1 LKSFKAADL
10 QPQGC
15 FIAFYELASLVSQ
28 GICEA

>member
-15 FIAFYELASLVSQ
+15 FIEF
-28 GICEA
+28 

>member
-15 FIAFYELASLVSQ
+15 FIANLEYNQQFDPWR
-28 GICEA
+28 